1 MLKCGLSSDSQ
12 HSICT
17 MRKGNCIPGLSSA
30 CRRCG
35 VEENRLE
42 VLQEKLW
49 PKEQIMEP
57 QNGLG
62 RKGPRGSSISTPAL
76 GHLSGFTL
84 KTMDMLHVV
93 SEWECLLLE
102 QEHPGMQQ
110 RGFSIGM
117 IGIERGLMF
126 NTVRKAR
133 MEHVEFGFSV
143 IKENK
148 Q

>member
-1 MLKCGLSSDSQ
+1 
-12 HSICT
+12 
-17 MRKGNCIPGLSSA
+17 
-30 CRRCG
+30 
-35 VEENRLE
+35 
-42 VLQEKLW
+42 
-49 PKEQIMEP
+49 
-57 QNGLG
+57 
-62 RKGPRGSSISTPAL
+62 
-76 GHLSGFTL
+76 
-84 KTMDMLHVV
+84 
-93 SEWECLLLE
+93 
-102 QEHPGMQQ
+102 MQQ